1 LGILG
6 CQGGSLELCSL
17 SFLLCVER
25 GRYRAATTAAA
36 GAVFLPADPPCAPAP
51 SEGFERA
58 WAPGPALD
66 RTGKESYMF
75 SLGAR
80 DVPVTTSDILG
91 ILGCQG
97 GSLEL
102 CTLCFL

>member
-1 LGILG
+1 MVRCVFEIDADPSTPQRRFSQGKPAGAVNAGDTFDILG
-6 CQGGSLELCSL
+6 L
-17 SFLLCVER
+17 SKPHLAAENVGFLLCVER

-66 RTGKESYMF
+66 RTGKGSYM
-75 SLGAR
+75 
-80 DVPVTTSDILG
+80 
-91 ILGCQG
+91 
-97 GSLEL
+97 
-102 CTLCFL
+102 